1 MNYLFEYD
9 KRRSRC
15 WRSLR
20 LLNGCAD
27 AKAVLDSGAF
37 LSAMSI
43 RTYCRLTGTGREYVI
58 NFLKDNGTPTS
69 VASYDIG
76 SAEAYDC
83 YVRNCIIAGQEYGK
97 VNFELTLGNS
107 DCVLLGM
114 DFMQS
119 FNSIEYV
126 NPNIVGDSLITKDI
140 KLSEFNRDMYEKYFT
155 VWRKGS
161 AEIELNLLSKNAKI
175 PSDNSLS
182 VF

>member
-1 MNYLFEYD
+1 
-9 KRRSRC
+9 
-15 WRSLR
+15 
-20 LLNGCAD
+20 
-27 AKAVLDSGAF
+27 
-37 LSAMSI
+37 
-43 RTYCRLTGTGREYVI
+43 
-58 NFLKDNGTPTS
+58 
-69 VASYDIG
+69 
-76 SAEAYDC
+76 
-83 YVRNCIIAGQEYGK
+83 
-97 VNFELTLGNS
+97 
-107 DCVLLGM
+107 
-114 DFMQS
+114 MQS

>member
-1 MNYLFEYD
+1 MSAFIL
-9 KRRSRC
+9 
-15 WRSLR
+15 
-20 LLNGCAD
+20 D
-27 AKAVLDSGAF
+27 AFMVCG
-37 LSAMSI
+37 
-43 RTYCRLTGTGREYVI
+43 
-58 NFLKDNGTPTS
+58 
-69 VASYDIG
+69 VAAQG
-76 SAEAYDC
+76 S
-83 YVRNCIIAGQEYGK
+83 CIIAGQEFGK
-97 VNFELTLGNS
+97 FNFVLTLGNS